1 MKAPKLQTDDLINTI
16 NGIVWEAQIQPI
28 LFTYISPQTLDILG
42 YSSEDWLHEGFWES
56 KIHPSD
62 RDFTLRYFL
71 KHAKEGINH
80 SFEFRMFDIN
90 GAIKWLNNVVSV
102 VESKNRLIARGVM
115 TDITEKKN
123 IQTERDRNRY
133 KLSKIMD
140 RSLDVICTIDKDGRF
155 EDMSAAS
162 LDLWGY
168 HPDEMKGRPFM
179 DFVHTEDHPKTAHAA
194 EAIMNG
200 QNMTIFENRYIKK
213 DGTEVPIIWSAKWDF
228 LDELMYCVA
237 KDGTDKKNS
246 EIQTEI
252 RLQVVDIFSKNRQLK
267 VAYEATLKVILAYLK
282 LDYAEIWTSSIDGKS
297 LILSAFM
304 GPDQIIPENE
314 FRPVDGNKGLMAE
327 VYRKRKPIHIIDLKT
342 GNNLL
347 RKEFAISHNLEGAV
361 AYPIDFEEKVIA
373 VMVFSAIGRPIDLQ
387 SIPKLEKD
395 LLNQLGAMIK
405 RKQAEYELNQF
416 FDLTSDLLC
425 IAGFDGYF
433 KKVNPAFE
441 TILGYSQEEML
452 ARPYLEFTPE
462 EDKETLLGI
471 LSDLAMGQSYARYE
485 TRFITKSGNTIWLS
499 WTATPVPEEG
509 LIYASAKDISDAKA
523 AENQLLEL
531 NDFLKEQS
539 KQLADSNAELEQFAY
554 IASHDLQEPLRMVT
568 GFLHQL
574 EKKYENQLDEKA
586 LKYIHFATDGA
597 KRMRQI
603 IHDLLEYSRVG
614 RSNVAK
620 ETINL
625 NEMMMELSKIFQPT
639 LEEKQALLT
648 WDKLPEIHATK
659 SGMFQL
665 LQNLISN
672 GFKYQ
677 ETNNHPIVHVSCED
691 LKSHWQI
698 TVRDNGIG
706 IAKEHQKKVFEIFQR
721 LHTKEKYTGNGIGLA
736 ICKKIVEA
744 AGGYITVESEE
755 GKGSAFNFTVKKQ

>member
-1 MKAPKLQTDDLINTI
+1 MKAPNLQTDDLINTI
-16 NGIVWEAQIQPI
+16 NGIVWEAHIDPI
-28 LFTYISPQTLDILG
+28 LFTYVSPQTVDILG
-42 YSSEDWLHEGFWES
+42 YEREAWLKEGFWES
-56 KIHPSD
+56 KVHPSD
-62 RDFTLRYFL
+62 RDFTIRYFIR
-71 KHAKEGINH
+71 HVEEGVNH
-80 SFEFRMFDIN
+80 TFEFRIFDLN
-90 GAIKWLNNVVSV
+90 GNIKWLNNVVSV
-102 VESKNRLIARGVM
+102 MKSKGELIARGVM

-140 RSLDVICTIDKDGRF
+140 RSLDVICTIDKEGRF

-179 DFVHTEDHPKTAHAA
+179 DFVHTEDHPKTAQAA

-200 QNMTIFENRYIKK
+200 QNMTIFENRYIRK
-213 DGTEVPIIWSAKWDF
+213 DGTELPIIWSAKWDF

-304 GPDQIIPENE
+304 GPEQIIPENE

-395 LLNQLGAMIK
+395 LLNHLGAMIK

-425 IAGFDGYF
+425 IAGFDGFF

-441 TILGYSQEEML
+441 TILGYSQEEVL
-452 ARPYLEFTPE
+452 ARPYLDFTPE
-462 EDKETLLGI
+462 EDRETLLEI
-471 LSDLAMGQSYARYE
+471 LADLADGQSYARYE

-509 LIYASAKDISDAKA
+509 LIYASGKDISEAKA
-523 AENQLLEL
+523 AEQQLLEL
-531 NDFLKEQS
+531 NESLQIQS
-539 KQLADSNAELEQFAY
+539 EQLADSNAELEQFAY

-648 WDKLPEIHATK
+648 WDSLPEIHATR
-659 SGMFQL
+659 GLIFQL

-677 ETNNHPIVHVSCED
+677 EAENRPKVHVSGEE
-691 LKSHWQI
+691 KTNHWKI
-698 TVRDNGIG
+698 TVNDNGIG
-706 IAKEHQKKVFEIFQR
+706 IPEKSQKKIFEIFQR
-721 LHTKEKYTGNGIGLA
+721 LHTKEEYKGNGIGLA
-736 ICKKIVEA
+736 ICKKIVESCR
-744 AGGYITVESEE
+744 GQIWVESEE
-755 GKGSAFNFTVKKQ
+755 GKGSKFYFTIKKK